1 MKLKKLVSAVVCAAM
16 ACVFAVSAFA
26 ADPDTIAA
34 RRKDAVDYLNGR
46 GLTSLASAVGQLDDT
61 VIDNV
66 IESNW
71 TRSSL
76 EYTLNN
82 YAEQIEAAGTDTAEI
97 ARLLRSAAADVSSFG
112 INIAI
117 TGVNFDSNGNLVV
130 DATLNGIAVN
140 ETVALTTSTSGSTTT
155 DEHPDI
161 AANKDENGNWHVDE
175 ATTAAASSV
184 TTTAGGVIKATGDNS
199 AVVLV
204 AGVLVVA
211 AVLGLAV
218 RKNSNVG

>member
-26 ADPDTIAA
+26 ATDSQVQEAQNYLNANGINYTISDVEVDRILDEFGTQAA
-34 RRKDAVDYLNGR
+34 AEAAANGIIADVKANPNNATNIVKDALARYGVTVENLSVTVNADGTISGSGTINGK
-46 GLTSLASAVGQLDDT
+46 SVSASVY
-61 VIDNV
+61 
-66 IESNW
+66 S
-71 TRSSL
+71 
-76 EYTLNN
+76 
-82 YAEQIEAAGTDTAEI
+82 EAAKDQ
-97 ARLLRSAAADVSSFG
+97 
-112 INIAI
+112 
-117 TGVNFDSNGNLVV
+117 
-130 DATLNGIAVN
+130 
-140 ETVALTTSTSGSTTT
+140 
-155 DEHPDI
+155 HPDI

>member
-26 ADPDTIAA
+26 ATETQM
-34 RRKDAVDYLNGR
+34 KDAKAWLSANGINYDISEAEVDKI
-46 GLTSLASAVGQLDDT
+46 VGTFKTQ
-61 VIDNV
+61 
-66 IESNW
+66 
-71 TRSSL
+71 
-76 EYTLNN
+76 
-82 YAEQIEAAGTDTAEI
+82 AAAEAAANKI
-97 ARLLRSAAADVSSFG
+97 IADVKANPG
-112 INIAI
+112 NAANIVTEALADYGVTV
-117 TGVNFDSNGNLVV
+117 TGLSVTVNADG
-130 DATLNGIAVN
+130 TI
-140 ETVALTTSTSGSTTT
+140 SGSGTVNGKSVAASVYSEAAK
-155 DEHPDI
+155 DQHPDI

-184 TTTAGGVIKATGDNS
+184 TTAASGVIKATGDNS

>member
-26 ADPDTIAA
+26 YDADMVGQ
-34 RRKDAVDYLNGR
+34 RRKEAVEY
-46 GLTSLASAVGQLDDT
+46 LTSRGYESAAQAVAALDDKTIGSVMDSGYNIDTLKGSIDSYEYAAQSSTEDAINYITQALNTLRDAGIDVGTPTFT
-61 VIDNV
+61 V
-66 IESNW
+66 
-71 TRSSL
+71 
-76 EYTLNN
+76 
-82 YAEQIEAAGTDTAEI
+82 
-97 ARLLRSAAADVSSFG
+97 
-112 INIAI
+112 
-117 TGVNFDSNGNLVV
+117 VNGAVVV
-130 DATLNGIAVN
+130 DVTIGGVAVN
-140 ETVALTTSTSGSTTT
+140 ESVNVPTAVASASS

>member
-26 ADPDTIAA
+26 ATDSQVQEAQNYLNANGINYTISDVEVDRILDEFGTQAA
-34 RRKDAVDYLNGR
+34 AEAAANGIIADVKANPNNATNIVKDA
-46 GLTSLASAVGQLDDT
+46 LARYGVT
-61 VIDNV
+61 VENLSV
-66 IESNW
+66 TVN
-71 TRSSL
+71 
-76 EYTLNN
+76 
-82 YAEQIEAAGTDTAEI
+82 
-97 ARLLRSAAADVSSFG
+97 ADGSV
-112 INIAI
+112 
-117 TGVNFDSNGNLVV
+117 
-130 DATLNGIAVN
+130 
-140 ETVALTTSTSGSTTT
+140 SGSGTINGKAVSASFTVPA
-155 DEHPDI
+155 DAHGDI

>member
-26 ADPDTIAA
+26 ATETQM
-34 RRKDAVDYLNGR
+34 KDAKAWLSANGINYDISEAEVDKI
-46 GLTSLASAVGQLDDT
+46 VGTFKTQ
-61 VIDNV
+61 
-66 IESNW
+66 
-71 TRSSL
+71 
-76 EYTLNN
+76 
-82 YAEQIEAAGTDTAEI
+82 AAAEAAANKI
-97 ARLLRSAAADVSSFG
+97 IADVKANPG
-112 INIAI
+112 NAANIVTEALADYGVTV
-117 TGVNFDSNGNLVV
+117 TGLSVTVNADG
-130 DATLNGIAVN
+130 TI
-140 ETVALTTSTSGSTTT
+140 SGSGTINGKSVAASVYSEAAK
-155 DEHPDI
+155 DQHPDI

-184 TTTAGGVIKATGDNS
+184 TTAASGVIKATGDNS

>member
-26 ADPDTIAA
+26 AAPEAIAA
-34 RRKDAVDYLNGR
+34 RRAEAVRYLNEKGYP
-46 GLTSLASAVGQLDDT
+46 SLASAVNQMDDSIIENL
-61 VIDNV
+61 IDNGPDKSTLEGSFV
-66 IESNW
+66 SYAYAIENATSVD
-71 TRSSL
+71 
-76 EYTLNN
+76 
-82 YAEQIEAAGTDTAEI
+82 EARKHVE
-97 ARLLRSAAADVSSFG
+97 SAAAQLADYG
-112 INIAI
+112 INVKVDNVEL
-117 TGVNFDSNGNLVV
+117 VNGQVV
-130 DATLNGIAVN
+130 VKASVAGIAVT
-140 ETVALTTSTSGSTTT
+140 ETLGEVPATGTAAK

-184 TTTAGGVIKATGDNS
+184 TTAASGVIKATGDNS

>member
-26 ADPDTIAA
+26 ATKTQMDDAKAWLSANGISYDISEPEVNKIVETFKTQAAAEAEANKIIADVKA
-34 RRKDAVDYLNGR
+34 NPGNAANIVKDALARYGVTVENLSVTVNADGTISGSGTINGK
-46 GLTSLASAVGQLDDT
+46 SVSASVY
-61 VIDNV
+61 
-66 IESNW
+66 S
-71 TRSSL
+71 
-76 EYTLNN
+76 
-82 YAEQIEAAGTDTAEI
+82 EAAKDQ
-97 ARLLRSAAADVSSFG
+97 
-112 INIAI
+112 
-117 TGVNFDSNGNLVV
+117 
-130 DATLNGIAVN
+130 
-140 ETVALTTSTSGSTTT
+140 
-155 DEHPDI
+155 HPDI

>member
-26 ADPDTIAA
+26 ATETQMNDAKAWLSANGISYDISKPEVDKIVETFKTQAAAEAAANKIIADVKA
-34 RRKDAVDYLNGR
+34 NPGNAANIVKDALAGYGVTVTCLISGSGTVNGK
-46 GLTSLASAVGQLDDT
+46 SVSASVY
-61 VIDNV
+61 
-66 IESNW
+66 S
-71 TRSSL
+71 
-76 EYTLNN
+76 
-82 YAEQIEAAGTDTAEI
+82 EAAKDQ
-97 ARLLRSAAADVSSFG
+97 
-112 INIAI
+112 
-117 TGVNFDSNGNLVV
+117 
-130 DATLNGIAVN
+130 
-140 ETVALTTSTSGSTTT
+140 
-155 DEHPDI
+155 HPDI

-184 TTTAGGVIKATGDNS
+184 TTTASGVIKATGDNS

>member
-26 ADPDTIAA
+26 ATDTQMDAA
-34 RRKDAVDYLNGR
+34 KAWLSANRISYDISNPEVDKIVETFKTQADA
-46 GLTSLASAVGQLDDT
+46 
-61 VIDNV
+61 
-66 IESNW
+66 
-71 TRSSL
+71 
-76 EYTLNN
+76 
-82 YAEQIEAAGTDTAEI
+82 EAAANKI
-97 ARLLRSAAADVSSFG
+97 IADVKANPG
-112 INIAI
+112 NAANIVTEALADYGVTV
-117 TGVNFDSNGNLVV
+117 TGLSVTVNADG
-130 DATLNGIAVN
+130 TI
-140 ETVALTTSTSGSTTT
+140 SGSGTINGKSVSASVYSEAAK
-155 DEHPDI
+155 DQHPDI

>member
-26 ADPDTIAA
+26 AAPEAITA
-34 RRKDAVDYLNGR
+34 RRNEAVQYLKEKGYP
-46 GLTSLASAVGQLDDT
+46 SLASAVSQMDDSIIENL
-61 VIDNV
+61 IDNGPEKSILEGSFV
-66 IESNW
+66 SYAYAIENATSVDEA
-71 TRSSL
+71 RKHV
-76 EYTLNN
+76 
-82 YAEQIEAAGTDTAEI
+82 EAAAAQLAEY
-97 ARLLRSAAADVSSFG
+97 G
-112 INIAI
+112 INV
-117 TGVNFDSNGNLVV
+117 TVDSVELVNGQIVV
-130 DATLNGIAVN
+130 KASVAGIAVA
-140 ETVALTTSTSGSTTT
+140 ETLGEVAATGTAAK

-175 ATTAAASSV
+175 TTTSAAAAVTSGTAAS
-184 TTTAGGVIKATGDNS
+184 GVIKATGDNS

>member
-26 ADPDTIAA
+26 ATDTQMSDAKAWLSANGISYDISKPEVDKIVETFKTQAA
-34 RRKDAVDYLNGR
+34 A
-46 GLTSLASAVGQLDDT
+46 
-61 VIDNV
+61 
-66 IESNW
+66 
-71 TRSSL
+71 
-76 EYTLNN
+76 
-82 YAEQIEAAGTDTAEI
+82 EAAANKI
-97 ARLLRSAAADVSSFG
+97 IADVKANPG
-112 INIAI
+112 NAANIVTEALADYGVTV
-117 TGVNFDSNGNLVV
+117 TGLSVTVNADG
-130 DATLNGIAVN
+130 TI
-140 ETVALTTSTSGSTTT
+140 SGSGTINGKSVSASVYSEAAK
-155 DEHPDI
+155 DQHPDI